1 MPHCPESRFSTWH
14 STATLLKL
22 STRFSSELLLF
33 AICGEGVVVVVAV
46 VVVVVVA
53 NRYKVR
59 RKINN
64 RTKFSMSNR
73 SNRIYTI
80 DTSSYSII
88 GNRYKR
94 LLNYAGKCNC
104 ISYDTFVQIYNRHT
118 YTCVGMSRVH
128 LESQIDR
135 EIAFLA
141 HTLLY
146 YSYSFLN

>member
-64 RTKFSMSNR
+64 RTKFSMSTQ
-73 SNRIYTI
+73 IE
-80 DTSSYSII
+80 SYRDDEYI
-88 GNRYKR
+88 
-94 LLNYAGKCNC
+94 
-104 ISYDTFVQIYNRHT
+104 Q
-118 YTCVGMSRVH
+118 
-128 LESQIDR
+128 
-135 EIAFLA
+135 
-141 HTLLY
+141 LLY
-146 YSYSFLN
+146 NWESLQKATELCW